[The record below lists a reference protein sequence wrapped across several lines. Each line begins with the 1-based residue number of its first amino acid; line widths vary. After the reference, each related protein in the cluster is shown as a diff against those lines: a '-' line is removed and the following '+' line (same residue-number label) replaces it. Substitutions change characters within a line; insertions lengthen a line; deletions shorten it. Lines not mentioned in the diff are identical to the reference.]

1 MGAQVSIIELNEL
14 FSQGNIYHVSF
25 KVFQKK
31 TFFELAVYGLKY
43 FIILNLWRDYTTFET
58 NLLLPCI
65 MP

>member
-1 MGAQVSIIELNEL
+1 
-14 FSQGNIYHVSF
+14 
-25 KVFQKK
+25 
-31 TFFELAVYGLKY
+31 LKY